1 MDTTIE
7 ILKTK
12 GIIRGQV
19 LSYQSIVSVRSACYN
34 HSVRPTRIVLGEE
47 GWYWLATPADASR
60 LVKAGYEQIV

>member
-12 GIIRGQV
+12 GIIQGQI
-19 LSYQSIVSVRSACYN
+19 LAYQSIMSVRSACYN
-34 HSVRPTRIVLGEE
+34 HSVRPTRIVLGED

-60 LVKAGYEQIV
+60 LAKVGHEQIV